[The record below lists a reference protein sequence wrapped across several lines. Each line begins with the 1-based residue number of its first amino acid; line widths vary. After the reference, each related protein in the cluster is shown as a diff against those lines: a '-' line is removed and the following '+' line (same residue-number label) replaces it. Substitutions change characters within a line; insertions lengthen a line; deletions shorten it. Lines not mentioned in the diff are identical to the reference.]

1 MSVSIKTTNMKYIFF
16 AAILFL
22 FASCKD
28 SKAPKN
34 SEATAKKV
42 VVKENV
48 AGDQKA
54 QDSLNQIFGYRF
66 EVWGDFNGDGNRE
79 SLVEHY
85 YSRRDGK
92 EAYKFYDNVED
103 DYDILDLVMAK
114 EPYSFATSSNALIDT
129 LRISSVSQLY
139 GIAYLKNEGDLNGDG
154 TEEVSYVTD
163 YADMSS
169 LNTWHIMTYDKEE
182 WKELYSFPIW
192 DWQLPAT
199 PGIVT
204 NFGLFG
210 SEGKSVIPENDTL
223 NKRIE
228 RELKAFPGLVKKL
241 AKNKIQ
247 VIYRNEEA
255 DEDTLV
261 VRLKKV

>member
-1 MSVSIKTTNMKYIFF
+1 MKYIFS

-22 FASCKD
+22 LASCKD
-28 SKAPKN
+28 SKASKD
-34 SEATAKKV
+34 SEATTKKA

-48 AGDQKA
+48 AGDKKA
-54 QDSLNQIFGYRF
+54 QDSLTPIFGYRF
-66 EVWGDFNGDGNRE
+66 AIWGDFDGDGKRE
-79 SLVEHY
+79 SLTEHY
-85 YSRRDGK
+85 YSRRDGR
-92 EAYKFYDNVED
+92 EAYKFYDNVEN
-103 DYDILDLVMAK
+103 DYDIWDSVMDK
-114 EPYSFATSSNALIDT
+114 MPYSFATSSNPAIDT
-129 LRISSVSQLY
+129 LRISKVSQLF
-139 GIAYLKNEGDLNGDG
+139 GIAYLKNEGDLNEDG
-154 TEEVSYVTD
+154 SDEVSYVTD

-192 DWQLPAT
+192 DWQLPET
-199 PGIVT
+199 PGVI
-204 NFGLFG
+204 NNYGLFG
-210 SEGKSVIPENDTL
+210 WEGKSMISGNDTL

-228 RELKAFPGLVKKL
+228 KELKAFPGLLKKL

-261 VRLKKV
+261 VRLKKVK